1 MVRRL
6 SLRSIAIACSS
17 TGCYHCCCRRWLF
30 WVLLRLLEMLLQS
43 ALRLGGRMIG
53 LRLLGARRGAM
64 SCGKPLL
71 LVLDWQND
79 DATDEQKRE
88 W

>member
-1 MVRRL
+1 
-6 SLRSIAIACSS
+6 
-17 TGCYHCCCRRWLF
+17 
-30 WVLLRLLEMLLQS
+30 
-43 ALRLGGRMIG
+43 MIG